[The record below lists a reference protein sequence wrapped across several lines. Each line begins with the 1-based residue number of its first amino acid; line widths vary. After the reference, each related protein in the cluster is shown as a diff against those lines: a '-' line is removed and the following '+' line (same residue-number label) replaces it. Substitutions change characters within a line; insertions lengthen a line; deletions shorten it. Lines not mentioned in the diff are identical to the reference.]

1 MANSIEVTFTE
12 EDLKRA
18 QDERDRVAAELAAI
32 SPEEMAN
39 RQSKARFDYIQQQ
52 LSSYENRRTEFQKIP
67 EWQSNVSYQ
76 PGDEVRHEHRK
87 FIKADDNDQSPPDY
101 ITGGWIPL

>member
-1 MANSIEVTFTE
+1 MTTE
-12 EDLKRA
+12 YPITVEEQAALDAFEQK
-18 QDERDRVAAELAAI
+18 AAEARAAI
-32 SPEEMAN
+32 PEWERAN
-39 RQSKARFDYIQQQ
+39 RQAKARFDYIQQQ

-87 FIKADDNDQSPPDY
+87 YIKADDNDQSPPDY

>member
-1 MANSIEVTFTE
+1 MDQSIKVDFTE

-39 RQSKARFDYIQQQ
+39 RQSKARFDYINQQ
-52 LSSYENRRTEFQKIP
+52 LSSYENRRDEFQKIP
-67 EWQSNVSYQ
+67 EWQPNTTYQ
-76 PGDEVRHEHRK
+76 SGDEVRHEHRR
-87 FIKADDNDQSPPDY
+87 FIKADDNDQSPPDDVA
-101 ITGGWIPL
+101 GGWLPA

>member
-1 MANSIEVTFTE
+1 MTE
-12 EDLKRA
+12 YIPTPE
-18 QDERDRVAAELAAI
+18 EREAIRLENEKIAAELAAI
-32 SPEEMAN
+32 PEWERAN
-39 RQSKARFDYIQQQ
+39 RQAKARFDYIQQQ

-87 FIKADDNDQSPPDY
+87 YIKADDNDQSQPDDVA
-101 ITGGWIPL
+101 GGWVAV